1 MATLLA
7 DPPSKPLWETRGTNI
22 DLNLHAGQARAW
34 ASERRFVFMV
44 AGAQGGKTV
53 FGPPWLL
60 REMRLRGPGDYLAV
74 TATFPLLNLKMLPE
88 FLSLFQTQLHLGEWR
103 ASARVFDIP
112 KQKGKTPLEWDGA
125 GRVIFGSAT
134 NSESLESAT
143 AKAAWL
149 DECGMDQF
157 RLASWEAVQRRLA
170 LYQGRVLGTTTPYN
184 LGWLKQQIYDPWRA
198 GSPDIDVIQFESIV
212 NPAFPRAEYE
222 RLRSVMPTWKFNM
235 FLRAQFD
242 RPAGL
247 IYADF
252 LDAFRED
259 GGHKV
264 HAFDVPPSW
273 PRHVG
278 IDFGAANTALVWLAH
293 DPAAD
298 VYYVYR
304 ESLEGGMTTGEHAAK
319 ARAVAQG
326 ANVLTWH
333 GGSKSETQ
341 QRADWTAAGVPAR
354 EPPVSDVE
362 AGIDRVISLFKTKRL
377 FVSDSCRG
385 LLDELGTYA
394 RELDDSSQP
403 TAKIRDKES
412 FHRLDALRYAILGV
426 TQALPFG
433 WIKLAR

>member
-1 MATLLA
+1 MAIQLA
-7 DPPSKPLWETRGTNI
+7 EPPKPLWATRGN
-22 DLNLHAGQARAW
+22 DLRLHLHPGQAKAW

-44 AGAQGGKTV
+44 AGFQGGKTV

-60 REMRLRGPGDYLAV
+60 REMQRCGPGDYLAV
-74 TATFPLLNLKMLPE
+74 TATFPLLKLKMLPE
-88 FLSLFQTQLHLGEWR
+88 FLSLLQHRLRLGEWR
-103 ASARVFDIP
+103 ASDRVFDIP
-112 KQKGKTPLEWDGA
+112 KQKGKTPLNWDGP

-134 NSESLESAT
+134 NPESLESAT

-149 DECGMDQF
+149 DEAGQSQF
-157 RLASWEAVQRRLA
+157 RLDAWEAVQRRLA

-198 GSPDIDVIQFESIV
+198 GNTDIDVIQFESIV

-222 RLRSVMPTWKFNM
+222 RLRSVMPAWKFNM

-247 IYADF
+247 IYGDF
-252 LDAFRED
+252 LDGYRED

-264 HAFDVPPSW
+264 HAFDVPLSW

-278 IDFGAANTALVWLAH
+278 IDFGGVNTALVWLTH
-293 DPAAD
+293 DTAAD

-304 ESLEGGMTTGEHAAK
+304 ESLEGNLTTAEHAAK
-319 ARAVAQG
+319 AKAVAYN

-333 GGSKSETQ
+333 GGARSETQ

-362 AGIDRVISLFKTKRL
+362 AGLDRVISLFKTKRL
-377 FVSDSCRG
+377 FVSDACRG
-385 LLDELGTYA
+385 LLDELGTYT

-403 TAKIRDKES
+403 TSKIRDKES
-412 FHRLDALRYAILGV
+412 FHRLDALRYSVLGV

-433 WIKLAR
+433 WVKLP